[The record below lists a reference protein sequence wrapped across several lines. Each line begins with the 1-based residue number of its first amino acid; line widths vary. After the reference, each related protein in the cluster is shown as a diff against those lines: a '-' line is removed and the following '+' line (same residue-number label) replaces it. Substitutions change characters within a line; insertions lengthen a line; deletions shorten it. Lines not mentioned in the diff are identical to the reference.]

1 MESDMEMS
9 LDFSWETPSFFE
21 LCDADSMHLPAED
34 SLSCLYEHGDSTS
47 SPDGANSG
55 LTRRWAGRNMLNE
68 RDRRRR
74 LNEKLYAIR
83 GVVPNITKMN
93 KASIIQ
99 DAIAYIEELQEQE
112 RQILAAP
119 GTDGCAAVVQADS
132 TVDDGVGSPP
142 RTTSASSIC
151 SPSPHPVQ
159 ILELEV
165 TQVAEDLAVVNVRH
179 RKAQEAMAKVYGV
192 LESLCLNVIT
202 ASVTVVSDNIVHN
215 MFIEVWAHYIMEWRE
230 YCTSSENCIFQ
241 TDGMD
246 CAQTIKE
253 MVKSHS
259 VISM

>member
-1 MESDMEMS
+1 MESDMEVS

-21 LCDADSMHLPAED
+21 LCDADSMHLPDED
-34 SLSCLYEHGDSTS
+34 SLSGLYEDSTS
-47 SPDGANSG
+47 SPDGASSG

-83 GVVPNITKMN
+83 GVVPNITKMD

-112 RQILAAP
+112 RQILAGP
-119 GTDGCAAVVQADS
+119 GTDGCAAVVKADS

-142 RTTSASSIC
+142 RKIRRTTSASSIC
-151 SPSPHPVQ
+151 SPATHPVQ

-202 ASVTVVSDNIVHN
+202 ASVTVVADNIVHN
-215 MFIEVWAHYIMEWRE
+215 MFIE
-230 YCTSSENCIFQ
+230 

-246 CAQTIKE
+246 CAQMIKE
-253 MVKSHS
+253 MVQSHL
-259 VISM
+259 VISMREEDHRSQ